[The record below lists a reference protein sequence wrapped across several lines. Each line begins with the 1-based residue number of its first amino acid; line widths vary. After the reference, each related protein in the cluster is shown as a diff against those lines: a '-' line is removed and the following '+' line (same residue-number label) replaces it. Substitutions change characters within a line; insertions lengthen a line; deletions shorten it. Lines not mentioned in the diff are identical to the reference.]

1 MDINK
6 RISAHDALNHP
17 WFKEKKAK
25 ELYNQIKDQNIIKKL
40 LDNLKKYKRESII
53 QETALAYLVHNFP
66 QMNDVVNACKLFSQ
80 IDVNGDGKVT
90 QKELLKGLKTKIKSE
105 TLEKDVASIYKNLD
119 MDNNGFIEY
128 EEFVRAAVSKEK
140 FMIDNVLRFAFR
152 YFDKDG
158 SGEITFDEIEDVF
171 KKSIPEKSDVHN
183 TLKQIIKEVDMNGDG
198 VITFD
203 EFAHVMKKMLK

>member
-1 MDINK
+1 
-6 RISAHDALNHP
+6 
-17 WFKEKKAK
+17 
-25 ELYNQIKDQNIIKKL
+25 
-40 LDNLKKYKRESII
+40 
-53 QETALAYLVHNFP
+53 
-66 QMNDVVNACKLFSQ
+66 
-80 IDVNGDGKVT
+80 
-90 QKELLKGLKTKIKSE
+90 
-105 TLEKDVASIYKNLD
+105 
-119 MDNNGFIEY
+119 
-128 EEFVRAAVSKEK
+128 
-140 FMIDNVLRFAFR
+140 MIDNVLRFAFR